1 MSDLLSRVEVR
12 VTVNGRVRSAS
23 VEPRH
28 TLAELLREDLAL
40 TGTHLG
46 CEQGACGACT
56 VLVDGRS
63 ARACLVPAFRVD
75 GATVL
80 TIEGLGGGPG
90 QVNNMQRLNT
100 LQQAC
105 LERHAFQCGFCTPG
119 MLIAATELLDEHSDP
134 TDCQVREALSGNLC
148 RCTGYDSIV
157 AAVLHAAAL
166 IREEAAT

>member
-1 MSDLLSRVEVR
+1 MSELLSRVEVR
-12 VTVNGRVRSAS
+12 VTVNGRERSAS

-28 TLAELLREDLAL
+28 TLAELLREELAL

-63 ARACLVPAFRVD
+63 ARACLTPAFRID
-75 GATVL
+75 GATVI
-80 TIEGLGGGPG
+80 TVEGLGGGPG
-90 QVNNMQRLNT
+90 QMNT

-119 MLIAATELLDEHSDP
+119 MLIAATELLDEHPYP
-134 TDCQVREALSGNLC
+134 TDTQVREALSGNLC

-166 IREEAAT
+166 IRGESAQ